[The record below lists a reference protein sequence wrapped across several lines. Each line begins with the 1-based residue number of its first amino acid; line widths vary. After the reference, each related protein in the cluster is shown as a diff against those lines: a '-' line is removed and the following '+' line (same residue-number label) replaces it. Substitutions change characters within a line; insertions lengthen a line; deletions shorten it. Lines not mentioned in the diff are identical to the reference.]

1 MEKCFDLL
9 NGASVQKQ
17 ESGPTVPS
25 RSDTEVCGCVCVC
38 MRNAI
43 LVYSIPQLFC
53 KSTGSPGP

>member
-17 ESGPTVPS
+17 ESGPTVPV
-25 RSDTEVCGCVCVC
+25 DQIQKCVCV
-38 MRNAI
+38 RVKNAI
-43 LVYSIPQLFC
+43 LVYSIPPLSG